1 MYVCTTQS
9 TKRGEHSATRL
20 EPITFLI
27 PLNHLQNGPDHGVHI
42 VVQLAG
48 GVERSSL
55 FPRKDHEHRRLYNQ
69 QFRDVLGWQKS
80 CDDDCTY

>member
-1 MYVCTTQS
+1 MYVCTTQN

-27 PLNHLQNGPDHGVHI
+27 PLNYLQDGPDHGVHI

-55 FPRKDHEHRRLYNQ
+55 FPGQRAMSTD
-69 QFRDVLGWQKS
+69 S
-80 CDDDCTY
+80 CTTNNSGTS